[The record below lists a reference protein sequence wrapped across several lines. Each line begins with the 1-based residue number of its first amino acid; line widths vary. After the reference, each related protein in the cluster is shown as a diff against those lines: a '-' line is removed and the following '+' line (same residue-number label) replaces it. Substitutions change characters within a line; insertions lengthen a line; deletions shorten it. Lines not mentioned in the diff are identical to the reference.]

1 MRLVE
6 LNKGWKTF
14 GIVVL
19 TLIAITIA
27 FCVVTAILAHNH
39 NVGFVEEI
47 QSWFGIVKEVV
58 ETIPSNPDETVT
70 TAFKLVA

>member
-19 TLIAITIA
+19 TLIAIVA
-27 FCVVTAILAHNH
+27 VFCVTTAILAHNH

-47 QSWFGIVKEVV
+47 QSWFGIVKDVV

-70 TAFKLVA
+70 TVVQMVA